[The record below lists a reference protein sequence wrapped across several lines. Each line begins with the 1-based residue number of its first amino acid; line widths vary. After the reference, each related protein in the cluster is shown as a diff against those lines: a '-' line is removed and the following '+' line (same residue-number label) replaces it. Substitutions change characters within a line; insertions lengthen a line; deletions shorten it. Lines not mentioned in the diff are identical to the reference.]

1 MWRRQAH
8 DLAELRHVV
17 AVDLS
22 GHGANRDQ
30 PPSHTVDDMA
40 RQLVELL
47 DSQGIDKV
55 DLGGFSMGGYVC
67 FAFWRMYSDRVRSLL
82 LVDTRAGADSPEGR
96 QGRDSM
102 AADVTA
108 RGAVVAADAMV
119 PKLLSPA
126 APPRLVEEVRGWI
139 LELPPETIVADLMA
153 MRDRPDSTPILAA
166 IDVPTLVVVG
176 SEDVL
181 TPPSESVAMAK
192 AIPQA
197 RLQTI
202 TGAGHLSPVEQ
213 PDAVSGALSAFLGS
227 VDT

>member
-47 DSQGIDKV
+47 DSQGIDKI